1 MKKIIIS
8 LSLLFSAVAGYS
20 QQDAQFSQ
28 NMFNKLAINPGYA
41 GSSNA
46 ICATLLGRQQWAGF
60 GDGAPKTFLLSV
72 DAPVK
77 ALRGGVGL
85 NVVQDKIGFFN
96 TSIVNLGYAY
106 RLPLGNGVLGI
117 GANVGFISHAIKGS
131 WRAIDDYT
139 QDASIPN
146 QNISE
151 MVLDASFGLYYNI
164 GEQLYVGLSSTR
176 LPASTASSA
185 GGAAPTNYSLNFD
198 FSRHYY
204 IMAGYSQP
212 ITTELDL
219 KPSFLVKTD
228 AASTQLDLNCNIMY
242 NKMAWAGL
250 SYRVQDAIAVLLGFQ
265 HSSGLKIG
273 YAYDF
278 TTSGMKRA
286 GEIKSDGSARS
297 INTHEIML
305 GYCFL
310 IPNNP
315 KVSKHRNVR
324 FL

>member
-8 LSLLFSAVAGYS
+8 LSLLFSTAIGYS

-77 ALRGGVGL
+77 MLRGGVGL
-85 NVVQDKIGFFN
+85 NVMQDKIGFFN
-96 TSIVNLGYAY
+96 TSIVNFGYAY
-106 RLPLGNGVLGI
+106 RLALGNGILGI

-139 QDASIPN
+139 QDSSIPN
-146 QNISE
+146 ESVSD

-176 LPASTASSA
+176 LPASTADAIGGSA
-185 GGAAPTNYSLNFD
+185 PNNYSLNFD
-198 FSRHYY
+198 FARHYY
-204 IMAGYSQP
+204 IMAGYSARL
-212 ITTELDL
+212 TDELDI
-219 KPSFLVKTD
+219 KPSVFIKTD
-228 AASTQLDLNCNIMY
+228 ASSTQLDLNVNVLY
-242 NKMAWAGL
+242 NKMVWAGL
-250 SYRVQDAIAVLLGFQ
+250 SYRMKDAVVVLLGFQ
-265 HSSGLKIG
+265 HQSGVKIG

-278 TTSGMKRA
+278 TTSGM
-286 GEIKSDGSARS
+286 ARS
-297 INTHEIML
+297 GENNKRVNTHEIML
-305 GYCFL
+305 GYCFI
-310 IPNNP
+310 IPDRP